1 MATVETTDE
10 TTHSAP
16 GFAKHPGYRLDVLPC
31 DKRVRVTFGG
41 ETIIDS
47 SAAKLLLESSHIPVY
62 YFPKQDFRTE
72 FAEKTAH
79 DSYCP
84 FKGTASYWTLNAGG
98 KSAENAVWGYE
109 TPYDE
114 AEALADH
121 VALYWQPMDGWFEE
135 DEEIFCHARNPHVR
149 LDILKSTRPVRV
161 EVGGIVLAETR
172 RARFL
177 FETGAAP
184 RHYIPEEDVR
194 VDLLTPSQTRT
205 QCPYK
210 GDAHYFS
217 FTGAEPA
224 IADIAWS
231 YAQPLPEASPIA
243 GHICFYKRHVDGIY
257 VDGVRQEKPTR

>member
-31 DKRVRVTFGG
+31 DKPVRVTFGS

-47 SAAKLLLESSHIPVY
+47 SAAKLPLESSSVPVY
-62 YFPKQDFRTE
+62 HFPKQDFRTE

-135 DEEIFCHARNPHVR
+135 DEEIFCHARNPQVR

-161 EVGGIVLAETR
+161 EVGGIVLAETI

-177 FETGAAP
+177 FEIGAAP
-184 RHYIPEEDVR
+184 RHYIPEED
-194 VDLLTPSQTRT
+194 
-205 QCPYK
+205 C
-210 GDAHYFS
+210 
-217 FTGAEPA
+217 
-224 IADIAWS
+224 
-231 YAQPLPEASPIA
+231 
-243 GHICFYKRHVDGIY
+243 
-257 VDGVRQEKPTR
+257 